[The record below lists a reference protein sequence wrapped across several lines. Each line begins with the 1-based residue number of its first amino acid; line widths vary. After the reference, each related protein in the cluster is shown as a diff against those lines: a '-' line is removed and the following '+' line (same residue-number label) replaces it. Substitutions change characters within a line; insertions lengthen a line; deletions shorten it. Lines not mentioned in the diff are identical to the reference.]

1 MDLGLVKE
9 DVEIPMPG
17 IQSYV
22 ISASVASIFL
32 SIILLLLVKDVFM
45 FVNKWMWRALA
56 IGLLYVALFLAVAA
70 KELSRKIEIMK
81 NSLVVIADSGDISA
95 LRDYAVKI

>member
-70 KELSRKIEIMK
+70 KELLRKIEIMK